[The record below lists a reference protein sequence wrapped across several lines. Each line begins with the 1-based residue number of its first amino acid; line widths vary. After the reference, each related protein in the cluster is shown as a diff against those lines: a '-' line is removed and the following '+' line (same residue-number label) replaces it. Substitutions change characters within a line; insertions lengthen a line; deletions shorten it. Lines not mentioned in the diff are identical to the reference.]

1 MITLEKRYKLIP
13 GTMKWQFLLLFLGLF
28 LGYQIRPLFNTTNTR
43 NSSQKS
49 KIEKSIRLS
58 QLTDELSSTS
68 SFIEEQYES
77 TLRSCLG
84 PKCFNHM
91 YKDEASHKD
100 INRIGFLSFPG
111 SGGDAIFTLI
121 SSMLSKH
128 SDNGMIHLIND
139 THVPAYGYGRNHGW
153 SSIIRFARRPIHNSY
168 YLLKDQGGVNARNMD
183 LQVTEYLYAMHA

>member
-1 MITLEKRYKLIP
+1 MFTLEKRLRLTP
-13 GTMKWQFLLLFLGLF
+13 GAMKWQFLLLFLGLF
-28 LGYQIRPLFNTTNTR
+28 LGYQIRPLFNTTNTH

-91 YKDEASHKD
+91 YKDDALHEGKD

-111 SGGDAIFTLI
+111 SGGDAVFALI
-121 SSMLSKH
+121 SSILSKQP
-128 SDNGMIHLIND
+128 DNAMIHLVND

-153 SSIIRFARRPIHNSY
+153 SSIIRLARRPIHNSY
-168 YLLKDQGGVNARNMD
+168 YLLKDQGDVNARNMD
-183 LQVTEYLYAMHA
+183 LQVTDST